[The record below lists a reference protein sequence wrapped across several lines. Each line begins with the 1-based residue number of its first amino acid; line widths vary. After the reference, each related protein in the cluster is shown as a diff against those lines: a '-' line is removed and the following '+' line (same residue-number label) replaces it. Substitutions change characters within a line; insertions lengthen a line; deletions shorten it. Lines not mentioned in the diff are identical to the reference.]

1 MNGREL
7 AALIDMGS
15 DQTLV
20 HPKYISPVL
29 LRFTDKKAVHC
40 VHGDEKLLPA
50 AEVYVKVRGQTQW
63 CSLRDTQV
71 YAVYPLG
78 KSKDFR
84 IPT

>member
-1 MNGREL
+1 MEEIFKTEHNL
-7 AALIDMGS
+7 ATQAVYKKNSVPVAQWQSIALALQRLWFQFPGN
-15 DQTLV
+15 T
-20 HPKYISPVL
+20 H
-29 LRFTDKKAVHC
+29 TDNNC
-40 VHGDEKLLPA
+40 I
-50 AEVYVKVRGQTQW
+50 TQW